1 MAITRG
7 VLLALVLVVPLLA
20 QRPIDLREKGFKAGA
35 ELVTTAVTVRDAEGR
50 LVINLK
56 QSDFIVEEDGVA
68 QPITQFTK
76 ERVPVSLALALDI
89 SDSMRGQRMVDAR
102 AALANFLDVLLAPED
117 EASLLGFNHET
128 KLFGEWTTL
137 RPGLRT
143 KLDAIRPSGGT
154 ALFDAIAKSLPL
166 FESRLHPRAAL
177 LLVSDGADTA
187 SDLTPTVVKQTL
199 VRSDVFLYAIGID
212 STDARASTRINPF
225 TLQDLTAQGGGYTEI
240 IKSTAELGAATAR
253 IAEELNNQ
261 YVIGYTPLNSAD
273 GRYHSIRV
281 RAYQRRLSASDVARR
296 RSLITSVATE
306 TQRRRG

>member
-7 VLLALVLVVPLLA
+7 VLVAVFFVVPLLA

-35 ELVTTAVTVRDAEGR
+35 ELVTTAVTVRNAEGR
-50 LVINLK
+50 LVIDLK

-76 ERVPVSLALALDI
+76 DRVPVSLALALDI
-89 SDSMRGQRMVDAR
+89 SDSMRGQRMADAR
-102 AALANFLDVLLAPED
+102 VALAHFLDVLLAPDD

-128 KLFGEWTTL
+128 RLFGEWTTL
-137 RPGLRT
+137 RPGLRR
-143 KLDAIRPSGGT
+143 KLDEIRPSGGT
-154 ALFDAIAKSLPL
+154 ALFDAVAKSLPL
-166 FESRLHPRAAL
+166 FESRQHPRAAL

-187 SDLTPTVVKQTL
+187 SDLSPTAVKQTL

-225 TLQDLTAQGGGYTEI
+225 TLTDLTAQGGGYTEI
-240 IKSTAELGAATAR
+240 IRSTAELGAATAR

-273 GRYHSIRV
+273 GKYHSIRV
-281 RAYQRRLSASDVARR
+281 RVTNDTLKVRARR
-296 RSLITSVATE
+296 GVVR
-306 TQRRRG
+306 